1 MALLRRFAVVLA
13 LFAVLTAACGGGGGE
28 EIGWVGGT
36 AIHLSDMGALFE
48 GGTLPMDD
56 TFLDTLYRVMALEAL
71 RQGLVADFGATVDPA
86 LVATYLGQLEASRA
100 ESGQTPAQFLG
111 VDNASEEMLRFNAE
125 VLALRE
131 TAVDHLLVSSGT
143 VDMLFADPV
152 TLTTVCVEHILVE
165 TQEEAEAVKGR
176 LEAGED
182 FATVAAEVS
191 TDTTAEGGDLG
202 CTAAGT
208 YVYEFSQAAMAATVG
223 EITGPVETEY
233 GWHVLIVSERTAP
246 TLEEYLADPESM
258 LSDEDVTTIWG
269 EWFNDKLQAVDARV
283 AEKYGTWTSI
293 GIKAPEAST
302 TTTAATTTT
311 TSG

>member
-13 LFAVLTAACGGGGGE
+13 LFAVLTAACGGGDE

-36 AIHLSDMGALFE
+36 VIHLSDIGALFE
-48 GGTLPMDD
+48 GDTLPMDD
-56 TFLDTLYRVMALEAL
+56 TFLDTLYRVMAVEAL

-86 LVATYLGQLEASRA
+86 LVATYLAQLEASRA
-100 ESGQTPAQFLG
+100 ESGETPAQFLG
-111 VDNASEEMLRFNAE
+111 VANASEEMIRFNAE
-125 VLALRE
+125 VLALRD
-131 TAVDHLLVSSGT
+131 TTVDHLLVSSET
-143 VDMLFADPV
+143 VDRLFADPA
-152 TLTTVCVEHILVE
+152 TMTTVCVKHILVE

-202 CTAAGT
+202 CAAAGS
-208 YVYEFSQAAMAATVG
+208 YVYEFSQAAMEATVG
-223 EITGPVETEY
+223 EVTGPVETEF
-233 GWHVLIVSERTAP
+233 GWHVLIVSERTTP
-246 TLEEYLADPESM
+246 TREEYLADPESM
-258 LSDEDVTTIWG
+258 LSDDDVTTIWG